1 MRGLNFHSHPILDS
15 LYIEFKSTTEYI
27 HSVRRVKDINR
38 IEPYEPSMFIFS
50 YFTFNSLYNIYWSS
64 TLKNGCKE
72 LITNYAKSETDRF
85 QDYINFIWDLNKH
98 NEITLVFNQTITQV
112 IRQYLSE
119 KGTDSDSVDIRQW
132 IESMMNEFILSS
144 NDINKDE
151 QQTRSKKEKKFE
163 KTEIDNFTRFLIKPL
178 DNEVLNI
185 SEIQHLVQII
195 YRIRCNL
202 FHGAKDPEFFEQR
215 HQRERF
221 VIYAAILTAIN
232 QFFFKNIYKRLY
244 KCAH

>member
-85 QDYINFIWDLNKH
+85 HDYINFIWDLNKH

-163 KTEIDNFTRFLIKPL
+163 KTEIDNFTRIGTLANFRGIM
-178 DNEVLNI
+178 
-185 SEIQHLVQII
+185 
-195 YRIRCNL
+195 
-202 FHGAKDPEFFEQR
+202 
-215 HQRERF
+215 
-221 VIYAAILTAIN
+221 
-232 QFFFKNIYKRLY
+232 
-244 KCAH
+244 